1 MNRPVYEKNMEA
13 LENKFPVWADILRA
27 NNRKKKNFDVI
38 VEESYDGEPILKV
51 DDHGRVYYLNGKYA
65 PSQAVERW
73 LEQNGP
79 MNKFATIIIIGISNG
94 VHIRRIMESVPR
106 TVNILVYEPSYE
118 IFRRAMEE
126 VDLSFLFQPDI
137 PVGIIV
143 PKINGFEMERYFRYM
158 IVYDNIVS
166 LKIYM
171 SGNYKELFS
180 ESIGEFVRFLKQYTS
195 EITVG
200 WNTAVR
206 YTNVNAKNVFHNLR
220 YLYEGHSIC
229 DLANMLPPDV
239 PVIVVSAGPSLNKN
253 IQDLK
258 AAMGKACIIA
268 TDTAMKP
275 LLNAGIVPDLFMI
288 VDGLKP
294 SELFEH
300 KDISKC
306 GMVTMTAVST
316 GPMDLHTGRKY
327 FYYSG
332 SHYEMELIHYL
343 DGVKERKITLPNLP
357 TGGSVGTSAYSL
369 GVHMGAR
376 TVILVGQDLALTG
389 NKVHVDGAFKDEKC
403 EIDMESDIY
412 MEVEAVDGG
421 KVVTRADFKLYL
433 DWFEF
438 TIKDWT
444 NINTIDATEGGALIH
459 GAKNMTLKKAIQK
472 YCTREYNARWHLA
485 RVPKLFETQEE
496 KAFALR
502 YFENSAKK
510 LKDIKDKAEEGL
522 RYYKRIQKLN
532 PDSPGSAKQFQ
543 NTYKKIKKINNFME
557 KDPMAETVVDSLKGI
572 EYTLRPSIYHTAEN
586 RAEELSDIVKQ
597 GTLMLKA
604 IAVGAEEIR
613 PLVEETLVAYARDKK
628 GDKGSTGTDDLTGN
642 EFMDLLERSAKKKGT
657 EDRKEFLNRV
667 DQMYAQ
673 LISCSLSEDTV
684 ESLKKEYHKLSEGGK
699 DESIQ
704 ILKKSLRNQERGFFL
719 VMSALLGFLEDERI
733 VVALEEALGYR
744 DYTLWNRWHAW
755 NQLHMV
761 GSLFQIIGDE
771 IAQCKR
777 HRAAYRCIV
786 QEMQELLE
794 KKYPYLP
801 YETRNKKVV
810 ILMPMLTDE
819 GNAPTRKMAYF
830 QKYLK
835 ELGYEVSVMILV
847 SLTTDGVEK
856 TDWYRPRF
864 LYNRYEKNTFF
875 SYEIEG
881 ELIEGCSLIADK
893 DNYLLLLDKAMELIW
908 QEKPE
913 FVFSLGMP
921 TPLAGLCNS
930 ITTVVALNFE
940 KRALAVG
947 VPIIARYF
955 NYSQEE
961 DREYRACLAE
971 GQLVVDVKHSYQKL
985 KSESDKK
992 LYGKPDFGIPE
1003 ECFVVMIAG
1012 NRLDIEID
1020 ESFAAIMKAAM
1031 DKEERIV
1038 FAMLG
1043 NCDSL
1048 RQFFQDTPYESRVYF
1063 LGWQDK
1069 FRESIAIADVFLNP
1083 PRKGGGGGGHLAILE
1098 EVPVITL
1105 GNCDVESFVGQDF
1118 VCSSVEEMPEL
1129 VYRYCTDE
1137 AFMKQQKENCRIA
1150 AERNVNVDSVGNF
1163 RKLCQQVKAYA
1174 LEREKQHEI

>member
-27 NNRKKKNFDVI
+27 HNRKKRSFDVI
-38 VEESYDGEPILKV
+38 VEESYDGEQILKV

-79 MNKFATIIIIGISNG
+79 IDKFATIIIIGISNG
-94 VHIRRIMESVPR
+94 VHIRRIMESVPE

-158 IVYDNIVS
+158 IVYDNLVS

-180 ESIGEFVRFLKQYTS
+180 EPIGEFVRFLKQYTS

-206 YTNVNAKNVFHNLR
+206 YTSVNAKNVFHNLH

-229 DLANMLPPDV
+229 DLHNMLPSDV

-258 AAMGKACIIA
+258 AAVGKACIIA

-316 GPMDLHTGRKY
+316 GPMDLHKGRKY

-438 TIKDWT
+438 TIKDWK
-444 NINTIDATEGGALIH
+444 NIQTIDATEGGALIH

-472 YCTREYNARWHLA
+472 YCTREYNARWYLA

-496 KAFALR
+496 KNFALR

-532 PDSPGSAKQFQ
+532 PDNPGSAKQFQ

-557 KDPMAETVVDSLKGI
+557 KDPMAETVVDSLKGL

-597 GTLMLKA
+597 GTLMLQA
-604 IAVGAEEIR
+604 ISVGAEEIKT
-613 PLVEETLVAYARDKK
+613 LVEETLVPYAREQQEIISK
-628 GDKGSTGTDDLTGN
+628 SETGERTGN
-642 EFMDLLERSAKKKGT
+642 WKIEFPEALEEQDIR
-657 EDRKEFLNRV
+657 DIKEFLKLV
-667 DQMYAQ
+667 GQMNT
-673 LISCSLSEDTV
+673 LLKTSWSLGTDMEERIKKTYQKLSHGKKEESIRLLE
-684 ESLKKEYHKLSEGGK
+684 ESLEKR
-699 DESIQ
+699 ESDY
-704 ILKKSLRNQERGFFL
+704 FL
-719 VMSALLGFLEDERI
+719 VMSALLYFLRDERI
-733 VVALEEALGYR
+733 FAVLEEDLKHDYYAL
-744 DYTLWNRWHAW
+744 WSRWYAW
-755 NQLHMV
+755 IQLHMEGTLTSIV
-761 GSLFQIIGDE
+761 KDE

-777 HRAAYRCIV
+777 HRASYRCLV
-786 QEMQELLE
+786 QETQKLLE
-794 KKYPYLP
+794 KKYSYLP

-810 ILMPMLTDE
+810 FVLSLLQDE
-819 GNAPTRKMAYF
+819 TNAPTRKTAFF

-835 ELGYEVSVMILV
+835 ELGYEVSVVIFCGA
-847 SLTTDGVEK
+847 SIDHAEEA
-856 TDWYRPRF
+856 DWYRPRY
-864 LYNRYEKNTFF
+864 LLNRYEETTSFTC
-875 SYEIEG
+875 EIDGERVEG
-881 ELIEGCSLIADK
+881 LNLMAGK
-893 DNYLLLLDKAMELIW
+893 YNYFQRLEKAMEFIW
-908 QEKPE
+908 QERPE
-913 FVFSLGMP
+913 FVFSLGLP

-940 KRALAVG
+940 KRALAVD

-992 LYGKPDFGIPE
+992 LYGKSDFGIPE
-1003 ECFVVMIAG
+1003 ERFVVMIAG

-1031 DKEERIV
+1031 DKEEGIV

-1063 LGWQDK
+1063 LGWQDE
-1069 FRESIAIADVFLNP
+1069 FRETIAIADVFLNP

-1118 VCSSVEEMPEL
+1118 VCSSVEEMPKL

-1137 AFMKQQKENCRIA
+1137 AFMKKQKENCRIV

-1174 LEREKQHEI
+1174 LEREKRHEI